1 MNHSKSAWELLGV
14 ERHQLPL
21 LLPVGYR
28 DYRQVVTDFSQ
39 IANLIGQPVVLKG
52 WCMQQGWSHGP
63 KPRFRVTLYDQQ
75 GLDFSLSLFCKAE
88 DTVALPHNEDAA
100 FYGVVMSDYHG
111 RCFLQSTHAIALP
124 LIGRINPVYPALKG
138 RISREGVFEL
148 ITTQLDACAPD
159 CLDWLRTSIAD
170 IPVGKLRSAIEC
182 RTWTIDKLVHRAHW
196 PTSIRQGEAC
206 IKVLERMA
214 AYIEAHRLCCA
225 DRSEKPVVRPLPNGG
240 FQGIPERCPFPLT
253 GEQISVALSILD
265 SFHKPTSSQ
274 GLLLG
279 DVGSGKSYVIAL
291 VVAAVVRGGGRVAVM
306 LPSRILVN
314 QMHALFVSL
323 FPELIPQ
330 LLDDE
335 GKAMNEGPESSLW
348 VGTTGLLHHRWPEP
362 WDLVV
367 VDEQQRFSVQQRQQL
382 DTAHLLE
389 ATATPICRTMALA
402 RWGSEID
409 IFRLIQSPVKRIIE
423 TKVFTAQH
431 RHTLMSRLMHTLSSG
446 GQVMVI
452 CPRKDGPQPGGKK
465 RKGAQDPNEEQ
476 ASVARVLADFERYL
490 PKMAASLGF
499 MPKLV
504 FATGARTPE
513 ENEAALAAMKTRQ
526 ADMLVATTVVETGV
540 NIPTVTQIVIFHAD
554 RLGAVQLHQLRGRL
568 VRAGGHGLFDL
579 YLPTPPSATTLKR
592 MEIMTTHTAGYEV
605 AMADLR
611 LRGCG
616 DLLKGAT
623 QAGSGESILPRR
635 AMDIDDIER
644 FVESFSGL

>member
-1 MNHSKSAWELLGV
+1 MSHVKTAWELLGV

-21 LLPVGYR
+21 LLPVSYR
-28 DYRQVVTDFSQ
+28 DYSQVVTDFSQ
-39 IANLIGQPVVLKG
+39 IANLVGQPVVLMG
-52 WCMQQGWSHGP
+52 WCMKQGWSNGP
-63 KPRFRVTLYDQQ
+63 KPRFTVTLFDQQ
-75 GLDFSLSLFCKAE
+75 GLSFSLSLFCKAE
-88 DTVALPHNEDAA
+88 DAEALPHNEEAA
-100 FYGVVMSDYHG
+100 FYGVVMADFNG
-111 RCFLQSTHAIALP
+111 RCFLQSTHPVALQQV
-124 LIGRINPVYPALKG
+124 GRITPVYPALKG

-148 ITTQLDACAPD
+148 ITSQLDACTPD
-159 CLDWLRTSIAD
+159 CLTWLRTSIAD
-170 IPVGKLRSAIEC
+170 IPVGKMRSAIEC
-182 RTWTIDKLVHRAHW
+182 RTWTFERLVQGAHW

-214 AYIEAHRLCCA
+214 AYIEAFRLRYA
-225 DRSEKPVVRPLPNGG
+225 DRTDKPNVRPLPNGG
-240 FQGIPERCPFPLT
+240 FQGISALCPFPLT
-253 GEQISVALSILD
+253 GEQISVASSILD
-265 SFHKPTSSQ
+265 SFNQPTSSQ

-279 DVGSGKSYVIAL
+279 DVGAGKSYVIAL

-323 FPELIPQ
+323 FPELNPQ

-335 GKAMNEGPESSLW
+335 AGLTNEGADSSIW
-348 VGTTGLLHHRWPEP
+348 VGTTGLLHRRWSAP

-409 IFRLIQSPVKRIIE
+409 IFRLTQSPVERIIE
-423 TKVFTAQH
+423 TKVFTVEH
-431 RHTLMSRLMHTLSSG
+431 RHTLMSRVMHTLSSG

-452 CPRKDGPQPGGKK
+452 CPRKDDTKPGGKK
-465 RKGAQDPNEEQ
+465 RRQGAQDANDEQ
-476 ASVARVLADFERYL
+476 ASVAGVLADFERYL
-490 PKMAASLGF
+490 PKMAVSLGF

-504 FATGARTPE
+504 FATGARSAE
-513 ENEAALAAMKTRQ
+513 ENEAALDAMKTRQ
-526 ADMLVATTVVETGV
+526 AHMLVATTVVETGV
-540 NIPTVTQIVIFHAD
+540 NIPALTHVVIFHAD

-579 YLPTPPSATTLKR
+579 YLPTPPSAATLKR
-592 MEIMTTHTAGYEV
+592 MEILVNCTEGYDV

-611 LRGCG
+611 IRGCG
-616 DLLKGAT
+616 DLIKGAS

-635 AMDIDDIER
+635 TVDIDDLER
-644 FVESFSGL
+644 FIASFS

>member
-1 MNHSKSAWELLGV
+1 MNHSESAWEQLGV
-14 ERHQLPL
+14 EQHQLPL

-28 DYRQVVTDFSQ
+28 DYRHVITDFNEIDS
-39 IANLIGQPVVLKG
+39 LVGHPVVLKG
-52 WCMQQGWSHGP
+52 WCMQQGWSNGP
-63 KPRFRVTLYDQQ
+63 KPRFTVTLYDQQ
-75 GLDFSLSLFCKAE
+75 GLAFSLSLFCKAE
-88 DTVALPHNEDAA
+88 DAGALPHNEEAA

-111 RCFLQSTHAIALP
+111 RFVLQSVHAVDLP
-124 LIGRINPVYPALKG
+124 LIGRIAPVYPALKG

-148 ITTQLDACAPD
+148 ITTHLDACAPA
-159 CLDWLRTSIAD
+159 CLDWLRTRIAN
-170 IPVGKLRSAIEC
+170 IPVGKLRSAIGC

-196 PTSIRQGEAC
+196 PTSVRQGEAC

-214 AYIEAHRLCCA
+214 TYIEAHRLCYA
-225 DRSEKPVVRPLPNGG
+225 DRPEKPVVRPLPNGG
-240 FQGIPERCPFPLT
+240 IQGIPERCPFPLT
-253 GEQISVALSILD
+253 GEQISVALSILG
-265 SFHKPTSSQ
+265 SFHKTTSSQ

-279 DVGSGKSYVIAL
+279 DVGSGKSYVVAL

-314 QMHALFVSL
+314 QMHALFSSL
-323 FPELIPQ
+323 FPELTPQ
-330 LLDDE
+330 LFDDE
-335 GKAMNEGPESSLW
+335 AKAENDRLESPLW
-348 VGTTGLLHHRWPEP
+348 VGTTGLLHHRWSVP

-402 RWGSEID
+402 RWGSEIE
-409 IFRLIQSPVKRIIE
+409 IFRLTQSPVERIIE
-423 TKVFTAQH
+423 TQVFTAQH
-431 RHTLMSRLMHTLSSG
+431 RHTLMSRLMHSLSTG

-452 CPRKDGPQPGGKK
+452 CPRKDRAQPGGKK
-465 RKGAQDPNEEQ
+465 RTGSPDPSEEQ
-476 ASVARVLADFERYL
+476 ASVARVLADFERHI

-499 MPKLV
+499 MPNIV
-504 FATGARTPE
+504 FATGARTAE
-513 ENEAALAAMKTRQ
+513 ENETALDAMKNRQ
-526 ADMLVATTVVETGV
+526 AHMLVATTVVETGV
-540 NIPTVTQIVIFHAD
+540 NIPTVTHIVIFHAD

-579 YLPTPPSATTLKR
+579 YLPTHPSATTLKR
-592 MEIMTTHTAGYEV
+592 MKIMTTHTSGYDV

-616 DLLKGAT
+616 DLLRGAT
-623 QAGSGESILPRR
+623 QAGSFESILPRR

-644 FVESFSGL
+644 FVESFSGF